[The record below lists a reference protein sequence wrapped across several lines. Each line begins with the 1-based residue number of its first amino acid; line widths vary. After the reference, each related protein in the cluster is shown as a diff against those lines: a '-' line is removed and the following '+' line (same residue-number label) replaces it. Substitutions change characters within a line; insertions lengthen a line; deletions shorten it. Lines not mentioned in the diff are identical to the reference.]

1 MITEFYW
8 INTGFTTGREWLTKG
23 NYGLRRLIFPAYCG
37 LLKDDQFGYIL
48 FDTGYG
54 PFFQQATKKWPYRL
68 YRWIT
73 PIHYNPDEDI
83 LAVMNRLGIT
93 PADIKYLILS
103 HLHADHIGHLK
114 SFPQAQII
122 CHEEVMKLFDLTPFK
137 QTRHGLLPALVPTDF
152 KSKVEILENH
162 QATRHPQFDYSWSLF
177 DGCIEAVYLTGHALG
192 QIGIRFNFRDHALF
206 LVADA
211 SWFTSAIDDQTYPN
225 RLVSMILPDWKAF
238 KNTLANLHEFK
249 RLNPDVMLIPT
260 HCSER
265 QVPNNLN

>member
-1 MITEFYW
+1 MLKGYLLLDCDRTYANIDRK
-8 INTGFTTGREWLTKG
+8 INGKDHKKG
-23 NYGLRRLIFPAYCG
+23 QNL
-37 LLKDDQFGYIL
+37 
-48 FDTGYG
+48 
-54 PFFQQATKKWPYRL
+54 QQYMSDSPWDSSAVFKQAQ
-68 YRWIT
+68 
-73 PIHYNPDEDI
+73 EDI
-83 LAVMNRLGIT
+83 KSRPFLGGGT
-93 PADIKYLILS
+93 LNFDETGDECSGPKKAG
-103 HLHADHIGHLK
+103 AARQHIGRSGKVDMGQVVVLGSFYRDGYWLLTDADLFLPKQWFEAPLK
-114 SFPQAQII
+114 KEWKRLHIPS
-122 CHEEVMKLFDLTPFK
+122 DRT
-137 QTRHGLLPALVPTDF
+137 F

-177 DGCIEAVYLTGHALG
+177 DGCIEAVYLPGHALG